1 MNTKVNLENIKH
13 LKKRFI
19 SLVILTFIVLYTN
32 TPSYS
37 ENISSVDNLALK
49 YCDSLERKLFE
60 GLDNEKTL
68 KYSYFFNSLN
78 EKELKNK
85 FKYLNLFETEVEKK
99 CKHKLTKQEIEE
111 LNKLLVMYYKS
122 KKQ

>member
-19 SLVILTFIVLYTN
+19 SLVILTFIVLYTYE
-32 TPSYS
+32 PSYS
-37 ENISSVDNLALK
+37 ENISFEYNLALK

-122 KKQ
+122 KKH

>member
-1 MNTKVNLENIKH
+1 MITIFNLENFKQ
-13 LKKRFI
+13 LKNWFI

-78 EKELKNK
+78 KEGLKNK
-85 FKYLNLFETEVEKK
+85 PKFSNLFEVEVEKK
-99 CKHKLTKQEIEE
+99 CKHKLTKQEIKEF
-111 LNKLLVMYYKS
+111 NQFFNMYYKS
-122 KKQ
+122 QKR

>member
-1 MNTKVNLENIKH
+1 MITIFNLENFKH
-13 LKKRFI
+13 LKNWFI

-78 EKELKNK
+78 KEGLKNK
-85 FKYLNLFETEVEKK
+85 PKFSNLFEVEVEKK
-99 CKHKLTKQEIEE
+99 CKHKLTKQEIKEF
-111 LNKLLVMYYKS
+111 NQFFNMYYKS
-122 KKQ
+122 QKR

>member
-19 SLVILTFIVLYTN
+19 SLVILTFIVLYTYE
-32 TPSYS
+32 PSYS
-37 ENISSVDNLALK
+37 ENISFEYNLALK
-49 YCDSLERKLFE
+49 YCDSLEKKLFE

-122 KKQ
+122 KKH